1 MRALILGSALALISL
16 TPAYAPPNTNAGS
29 LVRTCSFECNLA
41 PGTLGSRTQQEQAC
55 VRKCVA
61 TKKAAQR

>member
-1 MRALILGSALALISL
+1 
-16 TPAYAPPNTNAGS
+16 